1 MPHRQILAVTNQ
13 KGGVG
18 KTTTVANLGAAL
30 ADGGSRV
37 LLVDLDPQCSLTLSF
52 GLRPSEVARSSCE
65 LLADPDAEP
74 RGAIVALDGEGGAL
88 DLVPASRRLGDL
100 EPRLAQATAKE
111 LYLREALAS
120 VVGEYAVVLVDTP
133 PNLGVLT
140 INALAA
146 ADGVL
151 VPLQPEFLP
160 LQGLG
165 DLDATIALL
174 RRYRINPE
182 LTIVGVIATMATRRL
197 VLERE
202 VLEAAAALDVPL
214 LNTRIPR
221 SVRFAEAPAHG
232 RPLVRWL
239 PDHPG
244 AAAYR
249 RLAEEVQGVRLA
261 A

>member
-1 MPHRQILAVTNQ
+1 VTDVLAVTNQ

-30 ADGGSRV
+30 ADLEARV

-65 LLADPDAEP
+65 LLADPDADP
-74 RGAIVALDGEGGAL
+74 RGAVVGLDGPDGAL

-111 LYLREALAS
+111 LYLREALAP
-120 VVGEYAVVLVDTP
+120 VAGEYDVVLVDTP

-146 ADGVL
+146 AGGVL

-165 DLDATIALL
+165 DLSATIALL
-174 RRYRINPE
+174 RRYRVNPD
-182 LTIVGVIATMATRRL
+182 LAITGVVATMATRRL

-202 VLEAAAALDVPL
+202 VLDAAAALELPL
-214 LNTRIPR
+214 MSTRIPR

-239 PDHPG
+239 PAHPG